1 MPQPATT
8 PSAAGLADDYLVGQI
23 ARLDDELEAMRHATN
38 SQAIAKA
45 VEDGIMR
52 AAANPALWT
61 AAAAAIQSQAKA
73 RAGGWLFQGIG
84 AIFSRAGWIIMLLV
98 AVYTLGGWSAVAAL
112 FKAWGSGA
120 GGHS

>member
-1 MPQPATT
+1 MPRPATRT
-8 PSAAGLADDYLVGQI
+8 AADRADDYLADQI
-23 ARLDDELEAMRHATN
+23 ARLDGELEAMQQAT
-38 SQAIAKA
+38 SAQAIAKA

-52 AAANPALWT
+52 AAANPALW
-61 AAAAAIQSQAKA
+61 AAASAAIQSQAKA

-84 AIFSRAGWIIMLLV
+84 AIFSRAGWIIMVLV

-112 FKAWGSGA
+112 FKAWWSGA